1 MALCSHPEQFYAA
14 TLHKA
19 MQSYCTVLCSVAAYQ
34 LLFIREDFLLHCRTN
49 RLRLRALCR
58 YKWFWR
64 RYVGFSVIPQIRN

>member
-49 RLRLRALCR
+49 RLRFGRFADIN
-58 YKWFWR
+58 
-64 RYVGFSVIPQIRN
+64 GFGGAMWGFQ